1 MSWMPI
7 SKDALENEIASQ
19 CKDISDEE
27 LAYFNKIRVPL
38 ESVKIERWGNT
49 ESVFVVAKA
58 GATIIFYEDIE
69 EGFEITELNEQ
80 GAISDYG
87 ASQFTLQQVIN
98 QLRASN
104 S

>member
-1 MSWMPI
+1 MPI
-7 SKDALENEIASQ
+7 SEDALENEVASQ
-19 CKDISDEE
+19 CKDMNDEE
-27 LAYFNKIRVPL
+27 LAYFNKMRVPL

-49 ESVFVVAKA
+49 EYVFVVAKA
-58 GATIIFYEDIE
+58 GAAIIFYEDIE
-69 EGFEITELNEQ
+69 EGFEIAELNEQ

>member
-1 MSWMPI
+1 MPI
-7 SKDALENEIASQ
+7 SEDALENEVTSQ
-19 CKDISDEE
+19 CKDMNDEE

-58 GATIIFYEDIE
+58 GAAIIFYEDIE
-69 EGFEITELNEQ
+69 EGFEITELSEQ

-98 QLRASN
+98 QLRTSN